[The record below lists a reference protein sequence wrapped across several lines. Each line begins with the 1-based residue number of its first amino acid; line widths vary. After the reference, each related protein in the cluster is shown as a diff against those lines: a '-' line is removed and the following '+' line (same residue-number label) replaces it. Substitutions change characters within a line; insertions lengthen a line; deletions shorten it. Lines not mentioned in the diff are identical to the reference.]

1 MDTLNYGGIDAV
13 EMFDPEFDRLI
24 KECKTDEERDKVIRE
39 YVSNRLLAVLI
50 ALVILFVVLLVAG
63 VVFYLFK

>member
-13 EMFDPEFDRLI
+13 EMFDSEFDRLI

-39 YVSNRLLAVLI
+39 YVSNRLLAVVI